1 MPAPGDSECAAAP
14 AFCIVLKR
22 KSLQFSL
29 LPIGQKNLTKRK
41 DEKLKGFMLVLRGFW
56 LNLSNL
62 CA

>member
-1 MPAPGDSECAAAP
+1 MPVPGDSECAAAL
-14 AFCIVLKR
+14 AFCIVL

-56 LNLSNL
+56 LNVSNL

>member
-14 AFCIVLKR
+14 AFCIALKR

-41 DEKLKGFMLVLRGFW
+41 DEKLKGFMLVLKGFG
-56 LNLSNL
+56 
-62 CA
+62 